1 MELETPLIYQPDFPR
16 EYQLEYCGRVYEAIR
31 KATGRVNA
39 PLECWGFT
47 NSPRYHVERFHTY
60 RNCPNN
66 MDPNVAESTKRPI
79 HEYTQRNSEMGGSRG
94 SQGIQYG
101 RCQTSSTTRCSKSA
115 TRRAQLYR
123 SWNKEVL
130 SSLDQALLMCEMV
143 DLSIPR
149 SARVACAEAI
159 KTKID
164 R

>member
-1 MELETPLIYQPDFPR
+1 MCMIVSEET
-16 EYQLEYCGRVYEAIR
+16 IR
-31 KATGRVNA
+31 KATVMVNA
-39 PLECWGFT
+39 PMKSQGCT
-47 NSPRYHVERFHTY
+47 NSPIYHVDRFHTY
-60 RNCPNN
+60 SNWTDN
-66 MDPNVAESTKRPI
+66 MDPNVAESIKRSV
-79 HEYTQRNSEMGGSRG
+79 HEYTQRNSVMVGSRG